1 MPTPIERLESLG
13 HFHCIEPVSG
23 VRHAHFYC
31 WSQDQKIFP
40 TLMAKCNFVTF
51 NFVLTESL
59 IVTKPF
65 DFFVINLN

>member
-1 MPTPIERLESLG
+1 MHIFIAGLRLKNIL
-13 HFHCIEPVSG
+13 
-23 VRHAHFYC
+23 
-31 WSQDQKIFP
+31 P